1 MRKFTCDFE
10 TTTDPNDCRVW
21 AYALCEIGHPDNFL
35 YGNSLYDL
43 VEWCYN
49 QKDNIRLYHHNLKF
63 DGEFWVNF
71 LLEADFKFVKDR
83 KEADDW
89 TFSTLITDM
98 GQWYSIEIW
107 FEAHGKK
114 RKKLTIYD
122 SLKLLNFSVDEIA
135 KAFDLPIRKLEL
147 DYTTKREEGHKL
159 TQHEI
164 DYIRND
170 VEIMARAL
178 DLFFKENKPRMT
190 IGSSALASY
199 KETNPNFRNDFPE
212 LPLEVDADIRL
223 SYKGGFTYLNPI
235 YKNKLYER
243 RGVTLDFNSLYPS
256 ILYNADLPFGIPEPF
271 EGKYEYDPLYPL
283 YTQMITCRFKIKP
296 GKIPSIQIK
305 HTFGFMNNE
314 YLESSNGEIVTLVLT
329 NPDLELFLE
338 QYDTE
343 DLQYISGW
351 KFKSAKGLFK
361 PYIDY
366 WTGKKIQAKKDGIKP
381 LYLTAKLYLNSLYGK
396 FGTNPKGSKQK
407 PILTEDGVEYE
418 FLPEETRKP
427 GYVALAAFTTAYG
440 RKMTIEKSQAIR
452 DWSIKNKGFDAY
464 IYSDTDSIHA
474 FLEDDDLDQL
484 KDLIDIDDYRLGAI
498 KKESVFIAGKW
509 LRQKCYVEKLEDGT
523 MNVTIAGLPKKLSH
537 VINFD
542 NFKPGFT
549 TADLTDE
556 EIGEGGRKLTYKHVK
571 GGVILVD
578 TDFTII

>member
-10 TTTDPNDCRVW
+10 TTTDPDDCRVW
-21 AYALCEIGHPDNFL
+21 AYALCEIGNPDNFI
-35 YGNSLYDL
+35 YGNSIYDL

-63 DGEFWVNF
+63 DGEFWVNY
-71 LLEADFKFVKDR
+71 LLEAGFTYVEDKKDA
-83 KEADDW
+83 ESLS
-89 TFSTLITDM
+89 FSTLITDI

-107 FEAHGKK
+107 FEVEGKK

-122 SLKLLNFSVDEIA
+122 SLKLLNFSVEEIA

-147 DYTTKREEGHKL
+147 DYTTKREEDHEL

-178 DLFFKENKPRMT
+178 DLFFKENKPKMT
-190 IGSSALASY
+190 IASSAMASY
-199 KETNPNFRNDFPE
+199 KETNSNFRSDFPE
-212 LPLEVDADIRL
+212 LPIEVDADIRM

-256 ILYNADLPFGIPEPF
+256 ILYNAELPFGIPEPF
-271 EGKYEYDPLYPL
+271 DGKYEEDPIYPL

-305 HTFGFMNNE
+305 HSFGFMPTE
-314 YLESSNGEIVTLVLT
+314 YLESSDGEIVTLVLT
-329 NPDLELFLE
+329 KPDLELFLE

-343 DLQYISGW
+343 DLEYISGW
-351 KFKSAKGLFK
+351 KFKSAHGLFK
-361 PYIDY
+361 TYIDY
-366 WTGKKIQAKKDGIKP
+366 WTNKKIQAKKDGNHP
-381 LYLTAKLYLNSLYGK
+381 LYLTSKLYLNSLYGK
-396 FGTNPKGSKQK
+396 FGSNPKGCKQK
-407 PILTEDGVEYE
+407 PILTDDGVEYI
-418 FLPEETRKP
+418 FLPEEIRKP

-452 DWSIKNKGFDAY
+452 DWSLKKKGFDAY

-474 FLEDDDLDQL
+474 FLDDEDLEEL

-509 LRQKCYVEKLEDGT
+509 LRQKCYVEQLEDGT
-523 MNVTIAGLPKKLSH
+523 MNVTVAGLPKKLSH

-556 EIGEGGRKLTYKHVK
+556 EIGPNGRKLTYKHVK

>member
-1 MRKFTCDFE
+1 MRKFNCDFE
-10 TTTDPNDCRVW
+10 TTTDPEDCRVW
-21 AYALCEIGHPDNFL
+21 AYALCEIGHPENFF
-35 YGNSLYDL
+35 YGNDIYDL
-43 VEWCYN
+43 MDWVYN
-49 QKDNIRLYHHNLKF
+49 QKDNIRLYFHNLKF
-63 DGEFWVNF
+63 DGEFIVNW

-107 FEAHGKK
+107 FEAHNKK

-135 KAFDLPIRKLEL
+135 KAFDLPIRKLTL
-147 DYTTKREEGHKL
+147 DYETKREEGHVL

-178 DLFFKENKPRMT
+178 DIFFKENKPKMT
-190 IGSSALASY
+190 IGSTALASY

-212 LPLEVDADIRL
+212 LPIEVDADIRM

-235 YKNKLYER
+235 YKNKITPG
-243 RGVTLDFNSLYPS
+243 GVVLDFNSLYPS
-256 ILYNADLPFGIPEPF
+256 ILYNCDLPYGVPEPF
-271 EGKYEYDPLYPL
+271 NGKYDCDPFYPL
-283 YTQMITCRFKIKP
+283 YTQMLTCRFKLKP

-305 HTFGFMNNE
+305 HTFGFMGNE
-314 YLESSNGEIVTLVLT
+314 YLESSDGEIVTLVLT

-338 QYDTE
+338 QYDVE
-343 DLQYISGW
+343 DLEYISGW

-361 PYIDY
+361 TYIDY
-366 WTGKKIQAKKDGIKP
+366 WSGKKIQAKKEGNKP
-381 LYLTAKLYLNSLYGK
+381 LYLTAKLFLNSLTGK
-396 FGTNPKGSKQK
+396 FGTNPHGSKQM
-407 PILTEDGVEYE
+407 PVMTENGVEYE

-427 GYVALAAFTTAYG
+427 GYVALISFITAIG
-440 RKMTIEKSQAIR
+440 RKMTIERSQAIR
-452 DWSIKNKGFDAY
+452 DWSLEHKGYDAY
-464 IYSDTDSIHA
+464 VYSDTDSIHA
-474 FLEDDDLDQL
+474 LLTDDDLEQL
-484 KDLIDIDDYRLGAI
+484 KDTLDIDDYRLGAL
-498 KKESVFIAGKW
+498 KKESEFIRGKY
-509 LRQKCYVEKLEDGT
+509 LRQKCYIEEWKDGT

-549 TADLTDE
+549 TADIPDDI
-556 EIGEGGRKLTYKHVK
+556 IGEGGRKLTYKHVK

>member
-178 DLFFKENKPRMT
+178 YLFFKENKPRMT

>member
-21 AYALCEIGHPDNFL
+21 AYALCEIGHPENFV
-35 YGNSLYDL
+35 YGNDIYGLMD
-43 VEWCYN
+43 WCYK
-49 QKDNIRLYHHNLKF
+49 QKDNIRLYFHNLKF
-63 DGEFWVNF
+63 DGEFIVNW
-71 LLEADFKFVKDR
+71 LLEADFKFIEDR
-83 KEADDW
+83 KQCDSW
-89 TFSTLITDM
+89 TFTTLITDM

-107 FEAHGKK
+107 FEVNGKK

-361 PYIDY
+361 LYIDY

-427 GYVALAAFTTAYG
+427 GYVALAAFCTAFG

-474 FLEDDDLDQL
+474 FLEDEDLDQL

-509 LRQKCYVEKLEDGT
+509 LRQKCYVEKSEDGT

-549 TADLTDE
+549 TADLSDE

>member
-21 AYALCEIGHPDNFL
+21 AYALCEIGHPENFL

-71 LLEADFKFVKDR
+71 LLESDFKFIEDR
-83 KEADDW
+83 KQCDSW
-89 TFSTLITDM
+89 TFTTLITDM

-107 FEAHGKK
+107 FEVNGKK

-343 DLQYISGW
+343 ELQYISGW

-361 PYIDY
+361 LYIDY

-427 GYVALAAFTTAYG
+427 GYVALAAFCTAYG

-509 LRQKCYVEKLEDGT
+509 LRQKCYVEKSEDGT

-549 TADLTDE
+549 TADLSDE

>member
-10 TTTDPNDCRVW
+10 TTTDPDDCRVW
-21 AYALCEIGHPDNFL
+21 AYALCEIGHPNNFL
-35 YGNSLYDL
+35 YGNDIYDL
-43 VEWCYN
+43 MDWCFS
-49 QKDNIRLYHHNLKF
+49 QKDNIRLYFHNLKF
-63 DGEFWVNF
+63 DGEFIVNW
-71 LLEADFKFVKDR
+71 LLEADFKFIADR
-83 KEADDW
+83 KEADTW
-89 TFSTLITDM
+89 TFTTLITDI

-107 FEAHGKK
+107 FEVDGTK
-114 RKKLTIYD
+114 RRKLTIYD

-135 KAFDLPIRKLEL
+135 KAFDLPIRKLTL
-147 DYTTKREEGHKL
+147 DYETKREEGHEL

-178 DLFFKENKPRMT
+178 DLFFRENKPKMT
-190 IGSSALASY
+190 IASSALASY

-212 LPLEVDADIRL
+212 LPIEVDADIRM
-223 SYKGGFTYLNPI
+223 SYKGGFTYLNPA
-235 YKNKLYER
+235 YKNQLYER

-256 ILYNADLPFGIPEPF
+256 ILYNSELPYSIPEPF
-271 EGKYEYDPLYPL
+271 EGKYEEDPVYPL
-283 YTQMITCRFKIKP
+283 YTQMLTCRFKIKP

-305 HTFGFMNNE
+305 HSFGFMPTE
-314 YLESSNGEIVTLVLT
+314 YLESSGGEIVTLVLT
-329 NPDLELFLE
+329 KPDLELFLA

-343 DLQYISGW
+343 DLEYISGW

-361 PYIDY
+361 TYIDY
-366 WTGKKIQAKKDGIKP
+366 WTNKKIQAKKDGSKP

-396 FGTNPKGSKQK
+396 FGSNPRGCKQK
-407 PILTEDGVEYE
+407 PILTDDGVEYE
-418 FLPEETRKP
+418 FLPEEIRKP

-474 FLEDDDLDQL
+474 FLDDDDLDQL

-498 KKESVFIAGKW
+498 KKESVFCAGKW

-523 MNVTIAGLPKKLSH
+523 MNVTVAGLPKKLSH

-549 TADLTDE
+549 TANLTDE
-556 EIGEGGRKLTYKHVK
+556 EIGDGGRKLTYKHVK